1 MARTTSKKK
10 AAQSTEE
17 DLKAGAQSLSRP
29 EEEIAGPSSD
39 NEEPSTS
46 RPVRIYAD
54 GIFDLFH
61 FGHAKAL
68 EQAKK
73 LCPNTILVV
82 GCCNDELTHRLKG
95 KTVLTQEERYE
106 SLRHCKWVDEV
117 IRDAPWVITPEF
129 LEKHNIDFVAHDA
142 LPYSDA
148 TGQGNDVYELVKKMG
163 KFKETKRTEGVSTSD
178 IILRIIKNYNEYVL
192 RNLSRGYSRK
202 ELGVSLVRE
211 KQIRAKQ
218 GMKQL
223 SKRMTEQRL
232 QALERLRKNMTGS
245 GQPVRILPRDMEQGL
260 KEFASGVE
268 QLVDRLVSGELGLEM
283 AQHAD
288 KFMIG
293 VISNVES
300 SYSKFEQAIKRT
312 LRMPITRKRQP
323 ARRAKQVA
331 LNNTKKGGLNNVKK
345 GAVAKPASHRRRS
358 LLW

>member
-1 MARTTSKKK
+1 MARATSKKT
-10 AAQSTEE
+10 AAQSTE
-17 DLKAGAQSLSRP
+17 LHQKASAQTPQSP
-29 EEEIAGPSSD
+29 EQENSEAVID
-39 NEEPSTS
+39 NGEPSTS

-73 LCPNTILVV
+73 LYPNTTLVV

-95 KTVLTQEERYE
+95 KTVLTDEERYE

-129 LEKHNIDFVAHDA
+129 LEKHKIDYVAHDA

-192 RNLSRGYSRK
+192 RNLARGYSRK

-211 KQIRAKQ
+211 KQIRARQ

-223 SKRMTEQRL
+223 SKRMTEQRM
-232 QALERLRKNMTGS
+232 QALERLRRNMMGPG

-288 KFMIG
+288 KFISG

-300 SYSKFEQAIKRT
+300 SYSKFEQALKKT

-323 ARRAKQVA
+323 ARRAKLA
-331 LNNTKKGGLNNVKK
+331 ALNNVKK
-345 GAVAKPASHRRRS
+345 GAVAKPASNRRRS